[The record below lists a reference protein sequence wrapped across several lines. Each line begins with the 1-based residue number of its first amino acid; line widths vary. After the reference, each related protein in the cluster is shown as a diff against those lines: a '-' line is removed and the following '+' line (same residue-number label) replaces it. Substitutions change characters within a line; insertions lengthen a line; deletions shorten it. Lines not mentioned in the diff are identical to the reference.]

1 MQKWVQLIDVSFQ
14 LFRCVDQSTAAL
26 WLTSCSHSCAPV
38 AMQYNLVPV
47 RGWLCCVVGTQ
58 SQFIIYTHTRLT
70 ALFRTAQVSLYQK
83 GKTDLDFTE
92 ARDSEW
98 QWRHLGR
105 KQVCTSL
112 QTDNHTSI
120 PPLSF
125 LQAGCPSCRPTN
137 SVKALKASTV
147 HYNNLYSSTTQ
158 QTATDTHT
166 HTRLTALCLG
176 LPGWASTRKVKP
188 IWILMK
194 QAIASGSGISLG
206 HMQVCTSL
214 QTDNHASTSP
224 LSFLQAGCPDCCSTN
239 SVKAVKATDRQ
250 TKYN

>member
-1 MQKWVQLIDVSFQ
+1 MLCGGNAVTVHYIHTHSFNGP
-14 LFRCVDQSTAAL
+14 FS
-26 WLTSCSHSCAPV
+26 
-38 AMQYNLVPV
+38 
-47 RGWLCCVVGTQ
+47 G
-58 SQFIIYTHTRLT
+58 
-70 ALFRTAQVSLYQK
+70 TAQVSLYQK

-112 QTDNHTSI
+112 QTDNHTST

-176 LPGWASTRKVKP
+176 LPG
-188 IWILMK
+188 
-194 QAIASGSGISLG
+194 
-206 HMQVCTSL
+206 
-214 QTDNHASTSP
+214 
-224 LSFLQAGCPDCCSTN
+224 
-239 SVKAVKATDRQ
+239 
-250 TKYN
+250 